1 MRKGRVPI
9 GLLAGAVLLPV
20 LVGVIVYSILPAG
33 SQSTALSSVGGP
45 PAGPYRGSEPP
56 KGIFVPDFAL
66 RDYRGKLVRSHALR
80 GRVVLV
86 TFLDTDCKTKCPL
99 IASAVGDALQLLAPS
114 ERRQIAPLALTVN
127 PKRDTPQRARRFLR
141 QRHALGLDFLIGTL
155 KEMRPVWRAF
165 HIVAAAE
172 TGSADIHSV
181 DARVYDREGEWVST
195 LHLPPDL
202 TPKNVAHDLR
212 RALRGSQS

>member
-1 MRKGRVPI
+1 VP
-9 GLLAGAVLLPV
+9 
-20 LVGVIVYSILPAG
+20 
-33 SQSTALSSVGGP
+33 
-45 PAGPYRGSEPP
+45 
-56 KGIFVPDFAL
+56 KFAL

-99 IASAVGDALQLLAPS
+99 IASAVGDALQLLARS